1 MCWLPVFS
9 LCWLYWLNFNYFPQ
23 QRGSEEGCSS
33 EGPWQESW
41 RRRILSP
48 PPPTSPLHKPR
59 FPRPRAPLPSPPSL
73 SARPGPGKTHDP
85 HPGLNQCSQPQ
96 PHCQQIQKFLHLFT
110 AVQFLKLKK
119 TFFNF
124 FCSKSLLLPF
134 KAIKFSLIVYF
145 LLLQLG
151 IIQPQEHF
159 LST

>member
-1 MCWLPVFS
+1 MKAP
-9 LCWLYWLNFNYFPQ
+9 
-23 QRGSEEGCSS
+23 GKKAGEEGFSVPHPHLPAS
-33 EGPWQESW
+33 QTKIPQTSG
-41 RRRILSP
+41 P
-48 PPPTSPLHKPR
+48 PP
-59 FPRPRAPLPSPPSL
+59 LPPL